1 MKNKDKLFDSDTT
14 SESET
19 SESESTSNSDSE
31 SDSDSQ
37 KNAKTSGNSKKENK
51 EELSYAFEKG
61 KLTIISQDLEEI
73 PITIIRQF
81 ALKTTELN
89 LSHNELNK
97 LDGLEQFTS
106 LKSLVLDNNQISSN
120 TSFPK
125 IRSLET
131 FWINRNQIDN
141 LEKFISA
148 MKISYPNLTYLSM
161 LGNPACPNFFTGKD
175 YDDYKRYRLFVISEL
190 PKLSYLDST
199 KVTKEEKQKA
209 LKVGKF
215 MKVVTAELTEE
226 ERNQIQNQMSK
237 KETKVVEFNPK
248 KKKSTKFGY
257 SHYTYAGH
265 RSEGNR
271 FIRNKDL

>member
-148 MKISYPNLTYLSM
+148 MKISYPNITYLSM

-175 YDDYKRYRLFVISEL
+175 YDDYKRYRIFRLKSFVEETGKKYYRCMTPNCGATLIRFNNQYRFKSFWEFINQMASEL
-190 PKLSYLDST
+190 
-199 KVTKEEKQKA
+199 
-209 LKVGKF
+209 GKTS
-215 MKVVTAELTEE
+215 MEIYQLAV
-226 ERNQIQNQMSK
+226 ERINSEIG
-237 KETKVVEFNPK
+237 EDDHFEIPPAHHVFADYFN
-248 KKKSTKFGY
+248 
-257 SHYTYAGH
+257 
-265 RSEGNR
+265 N
-271 FIRNKDL
+271 